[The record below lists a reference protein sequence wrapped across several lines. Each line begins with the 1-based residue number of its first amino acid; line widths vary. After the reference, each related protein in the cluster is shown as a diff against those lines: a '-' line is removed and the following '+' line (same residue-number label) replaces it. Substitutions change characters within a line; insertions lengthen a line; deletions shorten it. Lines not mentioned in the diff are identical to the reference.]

1 MKETIYKIFDLVT
14 SGKGIKRNISG
25 FSLRLPSRYYKYFK
39 QDYELN
45 NINFLNN
52 QVEKGM
58 TVIDIGA
65 HIGLLSTIIAQ
76 KVGNSGKV
84 YSFEP
89 TPSTFQLLQK
99 TIAIN
104 NHKEI
109 IIPFN
114 KAVSDKSGTTTFYI
128 TDKAAHNSNSLAN
141 TKRENVKE
149 YAIEVNLVS
158 VDDFALEN
166 KLSKIDLIKIDAE
179 GAELSVLKGAEKTID
194 TFKPKILLAL
204 HPPSIIS
211 FGDSLPAIWD
221 FAVSKGYKVY
231 YKNEEITRDFFEN
244 EKGLFDVF
252 LL

>member
-1 MKETIYKIFDLVT
+1 MKEAIYKIFDFIT
-14 SGKGIKRNISG
+14 FGKGIKRNISG
-25 FSLRLPSRYYKYFK
+25 FSLRLPTRYYKYFK

-52 QVEKGM
+52 QLEKGM

-76 KVGNSGKV
+76 KVGASGRV
-84 YSFEP
+84 FSFEP

-104 NHKEI
+104 GNQKI
-109 IIPFN
+109 ITPFN

-128 TDKAAHNSNSLAN
+128 TDKPAHNSNSLAN

-149 YAIEVNLVS
+149 FGIDVKLVS
-158 VDDFALEN
+158 VDDFASEN

-179 GAELSVLKGAEKTID
+179 GAELSVLKGAEKIITA
-194 TFKPKILLAL
+194 FRPKILLAL
-204 HPPSIIS
+204 HPLSIIS
-211 FGDSLPAIWD
+211 FGDSLPEIWD
-221 FAVSKGYKVY
+221 FVTGKGYKVY
-231 YKNEEITRDFFEN
+231 YLNQEISRDSFVSQ
-244 EKGLFDVF
+244 KGLFDVF